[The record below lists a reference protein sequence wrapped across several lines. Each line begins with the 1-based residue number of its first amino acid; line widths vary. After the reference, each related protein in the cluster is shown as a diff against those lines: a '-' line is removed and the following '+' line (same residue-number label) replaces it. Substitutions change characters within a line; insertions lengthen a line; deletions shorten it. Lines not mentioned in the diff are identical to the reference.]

1 MSFQNIPPAKALAR
15 LRGGIRAE
23 CAKQGIDDDI
33 RKAMLSR
40 IAGVGSSKDLTLKD
54 AHRVLDHLR
63 QTGRGMGKPAK
74 DKKIGADWKFVFSVT
89 PSRQPLLKKIYRL
102 AETLGQAQ
110 TPPVPVASKAYVEGI
125 AVQMV
130 GATTLLEFCDTD
142 LLHTIVQA
150 LEVHIRR
157 NKLRGAAV
165 LAKMKAGG

>member
-1 MSFQNIPPAKALAR
+1 MSFQNITPAKALAR
-15 LRGGIRAE
+15 LKGGIRAE
-23 CAKQGIDDDI
+23 CAKQGIDETT

-54 AHRVLDHLR
+54 AHRVLEHLR
-63 QTGRGMGKPAK
+63 STGRGMGKPAK
-74 DKKIGADWKFVFSVT
+74 DKKIGDDWTFVFAAT
-89 PSRQPLLKKIYRL
+89 PARQPLLKKIYRL

-142 LLHTIVQA
+142 LLHKIVQA
-150 LEVHIRR
+150 LEVHLRR
-157 NKLRGAAV
+157 RRKAAP
-165 LAKMKAGG
+165 AQEAQA